1 MPERRPALLLP
12 YAEHEL
18 RPRRVS
24 GRTADPLVPVDQ
36 ALRLRLQTAIGEA
49 ARVADEQKASAA
61 SPLPVRL
68 RLRARALAKT
78 KRPYSLLA
86 DLDLTPIGA
95 TTPGTLILPG
105 TARRLE
111 NLAARI
117 GRARSQVDVFSIST
131 IEEIAAWDVVHD
143 VFGARTREDAAEL
156 LRVAA
161 RDKRALRVTFFPWVA
176 DRFVP
181 DAADVDAGRPAL
193 PAAGTGEELIAF
205 FRDVLEL
212 DVVVPRLL
220 RGQPTAYI
228 RAGQAPALEVFDQ
241 IRGIR
246 TVALAPEYSSF
257 DDQTPQIGYAAHHLA
272 DNTTVEVPSPDD
284 PVVGVLDSG
293 VSSSWLEPGVAGRS
307 TAVPAADADPWHG
320 TFVAGLLMAGAQLN
334 GAAFPTDVAR
344 VHDAHVLPRGTVDE
358 GELYERVREA
368 VLSAADVKVWNC
380 SFASHEESDIEYG
393 SFARQLD
400 ALSDEAGVLFVQAA
414 GNLNGSLRQWPP
426 RPRRQYQDGLA
437 SPAEALRSLT
447 VGARAH
453 KGGIVQQGAPASYSR
468 RGPNFAELTKPE
480 VSHAG
485 GDRDAAELLGGFGV
499 LSLIPSGHVAE
510 SVGTS
515 FATPAVSAIAANL
528 WDQLADGAAT
538 EPTPELVK
546 GLIVHSAFTNS
557 LADPLIGQSGQ
568 FRQYYGW
575 GTPSSTFDI
584 LADEQHTLTT
594 VHQVLMTPGVNWY
607 KRPFPV
613 PPPLLSS
620 DGKFSG
626 EVVVTIS
633 YAPPIDFAFGAEAI
647 RYDISGSFGAFRR
660 NVDGTEQFNQ
670 ITRPGQALSNWE
682 GRQKADGKWAPVKT
696 HRAIHP
702 SGIAGGDWALRLEMT
717 ERVTNEVQ
725 QQQQVYVIVT
735 FRSLDPAVDIYT
747 PGVAAFDRM
756 SIEHRE
762 LIRSARIRVDAPSS

>member
-12 YAEHEL
+12 YAEREL

-36 ALRLRLQTAIGEA
+36 ALRLRLQSAIGAA
-49 ARVADEQKASAA
+49 ARVADEQQASAA

-68 RLRARALAKT
+68 KLRPRALAKT

-86 DLDLTPIGA
+86 DFDLTPIGA

-111 NLAARI
+111 GLAARI
-117 GRARSQVDVFSIST
+117 ERARSQVDVFSIST
-131 IEEIAAWDVVHD
+131 IDEIAPWDVVHD
-143 VFGARTREDAAEL
+143 AFGAETREDAEEL

-161 RDKRALRVTFFPWVA
+161 RDERALRVTFFPWVA
-176 DRFVP
+176 DRFAP
-181 DAADVDAGRPAL
+181 LSGDAGSVL
-193 PAAGTGEELIAF
+193 PAGGTGEELVAF
-205 FRDVLEL
+205 FREEFAL

-220 RGQPTAYI
+220 HGQPTVYL
-228 RAGQAPALEVFDQ
+228 RAGQVPPLEVFDQ
-241 IRGIR
+241 MRGIR
-246 TVALAPEYSSF
+246 TVALATEYSPF

-272 DNTTVEVPSPDD
+272 DHTTVEVPSTDD

-293 VSSSWLEPGVAGRS
+293 VSSPWLEPGVAGRS
-307 TAVPAADADPWHG
+307 TSVAAADADPWHG

-334 GAAFPTDVAR
+334 GNALPSDVAR
-344 VHDAHVLPRGTVDE
+344 VYDAHVLPRGTIDE
-358 GELYERVREA
+358 GELYERVRDA
-368 VLSAADVKVWNC
+368 VLSAADIKVWNC
-380 SFASHEESDIEYG
+380 SFASHEESDTEYG

-414 GNLNGSLRQWPP
+414 GNFGGIVREWPP
-426 RPRRQYQDGLA
+426 CPGRRYRDGLA

-453 KGGIVQQGAPASYSR
+453 KGGIVPEGAPASYSR
-468 RGPNFAELTKPE
+468 RGPNFADLTKPE

-485 GDRDAAELLGGFGV
+485 GDRDAAELLGGFGL

-515 FATPAVSAIAANL
+515 FAAPAVSAIAANL
-528 WDQLADGAAT
+528 WAQLEDGAAT
-538 EPTPELVK
+538 EPTAELVK

-557 LADPLIGQSGQ
+557 STDPLIGQSGQ
-568 FRQYYGW
+568 FRQYHGW
-575 GTPSSTFDI
+575 GTPSPTLDI
-584 LADEQHTLTT
+584 LANEQHTLTT
-594 VHQVLMTPGVNWY
+594 VHRVLMTPGVNWY

-613 PPPLLSS
+613 PPPLLGP

-626 EVVVTIS
+626 EVIVTIS
-633 YAPPIDFAFGAEAI
+633 YAPPLKVAFGAEAI
-647 RYDISGSFGAFRR
+647 RYDISGSFGAFRFDD
-660 NVDGTEQFNQ
+660 DGTEQFKQ
-670 ITRPGQALSNWE
+670 LTRPGRALSNWE
-682 GRQKADGKWAPVKT
+682 AQQKADGKWAPVKT
-696 HRAIHP
+696 QRAIHP
-702 SGIAGGDWALRLEMT
+702 SGVAGGDWALRLEMT
-717 ERVTNEVQ
+717 ERMTNEIQ

-735 FRSLDPAVDIYT
+735 FKSLDPAVDIYT
-747 PGVAAFDRM
+747 PGVEAFERVN
-756 SIEHRE
+756 IEHQE
-762 LIRSARIRVDAPSS
+762 LIRSAQIRVDAVSS